1 MNSIDFR
8 KQNICFDGIKKKHVF
23 NITGYYILDNI
34 DYSQQI
40 LNSAVTYLQPE
51 LIFYFLL
58 KIHCTTTKSLK

>member
-8 KQNICFDGIKKKHVF
+8 KQKIFFDGIKKKHVF
-23 NITGYYILDNI
+23 YITGYYILDNI

-40 LNSAVTYLQPE
+40 LNSAVSYLQPK